1 MDWLT
6 KPFEPIFSC
15 MEPQRDGDKAD
26 KGRVT
31 LLCAAL
37 DCSGTGRGGPKSNKK
52 VVAGRR
58 GMPGVE
64 ANNDHTKAMSVDSND
79 SQDTALPGGVGVVFA
94 AGPIGSGPVV
104 KGIVPGGSA
113 DQVGGVLVGDE
124 LREINGES
132 TVKLPAVEL
141 AGKLIGPVGTTV
153 IMVFA
158 RKGEDGSVTTR
169 SVTLTRARR
178 R

>member
-113 DQVGGVLVGDE
+113 DQVGWETSLGDKRGE
-124 LREINGES
+124 YGQAASGGTCGKTNRPSGDNGNHGIREEGGGRQRDDALS
-132 TVKLPAVEL
+132 DADASP
-141 AGKLIGPVGTTV
+141 
-153 IMVFA
+153 
-158 RKGEDGSVTTR
+158 
-169 SVTLTRARR
+169 
-178 R
+178 